1 MRMLRRDSRTR
12 SALGNRQES
21 DICALSLG
29 CVVVLN
35 VGCESTAEVD
45 DSTAKVE
52 AVARA

>member
-1 MRMLRRDSRTR
+1 MRMLRRDNLTR

-21 DICALSLG
+21 VICALSLG
-29 CVVVLN
+29 CVDLLN
-35 VGCESTAEVD
+35 ACCEATAEVD